1 MPKKKK
7 SVKKKPSKKSGSKIF
22 AWLATFL
29 TIIGFIIALLARR
42 DDEYVM
48 YYAKQGLVLFI
59 GQVIIWFVSSW
70 ALFGSIIGPVLWVF
84 WFILWL
90 IAWINALS
98 GEKKETWLVQDI
110 AKKIRL

>member
-1 MPKKKK
+1 MPKK
-7 SVKKKPSKKSGSKIF
+7 SVKKTSSKKSESKTF

-29 TIIGFIIALLARR
+29 TIIGFIIALIVKR

-59 GQVIIWFVSSW
+59 GQIIIAFVSSTP
-70 ALFGSIIGPVLWVF
+70 LFGNIIEPLLWVF
-84 WFILWL
+84 WFVLWL

-110 AKKIRL
+110 AKKIKL